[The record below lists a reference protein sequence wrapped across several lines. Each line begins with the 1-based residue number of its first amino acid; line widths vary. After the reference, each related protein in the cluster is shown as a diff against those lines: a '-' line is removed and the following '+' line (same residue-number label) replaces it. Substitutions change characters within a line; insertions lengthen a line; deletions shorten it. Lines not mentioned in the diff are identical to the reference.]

1 MQVTHIQTDG
11 TLMATELRCTADRP
25 IRFYLDIMDAFEEA
39 CIQWH
44 WHPEL
49 EFNVI
54 LHGQVEYYV
63 EQEHYTLSAGQGIMK
78 NANVL
83 HMVEPAAGS
92 EDAQMFSVIMDPVAI
107 APPGSAIY
115 QKYIAPLRANRAL
128 HCLPLSPEDPWQAEV
143 LRCLQDAYAADQA
156 QEGAYELRVQQLMCR
171 MWQLL
176 AENAGDLTAP
186 PPTAAWEAS
195 QERIRRMLLF
205 IEEHYAE
212 RVTLD
217 MIAASAHISRSACL
231 NCFRLLLG
239 ITPMAYLLDHRLE
252 QAYRL
257 LLTTNL
263 PIAEIAE
270 QCGFP
275 DRSHF
280 GKQFRTKTGLSPAQ
294 YRAQRRGAPMK
305 EGEETP

>member
-1 MQVTHIQTDG
+1 MQVTHIRTDG
-11 TLMATELRCTADRP
+11 TLMATELRSTADRP
-25 IRFYLDIMDAFEEA
+25 IRFYLDIMDAFEQA

-63 EQEHYTLSAGQGIMK
+63 EQEHHTLSAGQGIMK

-83 HMVEPAAGS
+83 HMAEPAAGS
-92 EDAQMFSVIMDPVAI
+92 DDARMFSVIMDPAAI
-107 APPGSAIY
+107 APPGSTIY
-115 QKYIAPLRANRAL
+115 QKYIAPLRASQAL
-128 HCLPLSPEDPWQAEV
+128 RCLPLSPEVPWQASV
-143 LRCLQDAYAADQA
+143 LGCLQDAYAADQA
-156 QEGAYELRVQQLMCR
+156 QEGAYELTVQQLMCR
-171 MWQLL
+171 MWQHL
-176 AENAGDLTAP
+176 AENAGALSAR

-205 IEEHYAE
+205 IQEHYQE
-212 RVTLD
+212 HLTLE
-217 MIAASAHISRSACL
+217 MIAASAHISRSTCL

-239 ITPMAYLLDHRLE
+239 LTPMAYVLNHRLE
-252 QAYRL
+252 HAYRL

-270 QCGFP
+270 RCGFP
-275 DRSHF
+275 DLSYF
-280 GKQFRTKTGLSPAQ
+280 GKQFRKKTGLSPAQ
-294 YRAQRRGAPMK
+294 YRARQQPDQTRKGDPS
-305 EGEETP
+305 

>member
-1 MQVTHIQTDG
+1 MQVTHIRTDG
-11 TLMATELRCTADRP
+11 TLMTTELRCTADRP
-25 IRFYLDIMDAFEEA
+25 VRFYLDIMDAFEEA

-63 EQEHYTLSAGQGIMK
+63 EQEHHTLSAGQGIMK

-83 HMVEPAAGS
+83 HRVEPAAGS
-92 EDAQMFSVIMDPVAI
+92 EDARMFSVLFDPAAI
-107 APPGSAIY
+107 APPGSTIY

-128 HCLPLSPEDPWQAEV
+128 HCLPLSPEVPWQGEMLV
-143 LRCLQDAYAADQA
+143 CLRDAYAADQA
-156 QEGAYELRVQQLMCR
+156 QEGAHELRVQQLLCR
-171 MWQLL
+171 LWQLL

-186 PPTAAWEAS
+186 PPTAAWEAG

-217 MIAASAHISRSACL
+217 MIAAAAHISRSSCL
-231 NCFRLLLG
+231 SCFRLLLG
-239 ITPMAYLLDHRLE
+239 STPMAYLLDRRIE

-275 DRSHF
+275 DRSYF
-280 GKQFRTKTGLSPAQ
+280 GKQFRMKTGLSPAQ
-294 YRAQRRGAPMK
+294 YRTQRRGAPKK
-305 EGEETP
+305 EEET